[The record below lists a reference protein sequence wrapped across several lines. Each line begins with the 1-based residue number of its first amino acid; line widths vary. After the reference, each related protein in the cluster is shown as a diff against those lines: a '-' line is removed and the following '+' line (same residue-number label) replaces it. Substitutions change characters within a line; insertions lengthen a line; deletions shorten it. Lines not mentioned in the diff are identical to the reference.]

1 MSMILSRRDLNF
13 VLYEWLKV
21 DELTRIPRYADHSRE
36 TFDAALDTCEKIATD
51 LFAPH
56 NKKND
61 QQEPHF
67 DGETVSIIPEV
78 STALKAFCEA
88 GLMAAGQDYEL
99 GGMQLPVVVE
109 KAGFAYFKGANVGT
123 SSYPFLTIGNANLLL
138 KHGTPAQVD
147 TFVKPEME
155 GRFFGT
161 MCLSE
166 PQAGSSLSDI
176 TTRAEYEGES
186 PLGAQYRLR
195 GNKMWISAGEHELSE
210 NIVHLVLA
218 KIPGPDG
225 KLIPGVKGISL
236 FIVPKYLVNEDG
248 SLGEHNDVVLAGL
261 NHKMGYRGTTNCL
274 LNFGEGMKYK
284 PGGKAGAIGYLVGE
298 PHKGLACM
306 FHMMN
311 EARIGVGLGAV
322 MLGYTGYLHALDY
335 ARNRPQGR
343 PVGPGGKDPAS
354 PQVRLV
360 EHADVRR
367 MLLAQKSYVEGGLA
381 LNLYCAQLVDEEE
394 AAAAA
399 GDEATNARLAL
410 LLDILTPIAKSWPSQ
425 WCLEANNLAI
435 QVHGG
440 YGYTREYNVE
450 QFYRD
455 NRLNPIHEGTHGI
468 QGLDLLGRKVVMK
481 DGAAFKLLGE
491 RVQDT
496 IKRALG
502 EDDAEL
508 AQQARAL
515 GAATRRLAEV
525 TQTLWSA
532 GDPNV
537 TLANATVYLEAF
549 GHVVVAWIWLEQ
561 ALVAHAGLAQASGKE
576 DEDFYRGKLAAAAY
590 FFRWELPRIGPQL
603 DLLET
608 LDRTTL
614 DMQDAWF

>member
-1 MSMILSRRDLNF
+1 MSMIMSRRDLEF
-13 VLYEWLKV
+13 LLYEWLHV
-21 DELTRIPRYADHSRE
+21 EQLTEIPRYADHSRE

-56 NKKND
+56 NKKSD

-67 DGETVSIIPEV
+67 DGETVTIIPEV
-78 STALKAFCEA
+78 KTALDAFCA
-88 GLMAAGQDYEL
+88 SGLMAAGQDYEL

-109 KAGFAYFKGANVGT
+109 KAGLAYFKGANVGT

-138 KHGTPAQVD
+138 AHGTPAQIE
-147 TFVKPEME
+147 TFVKPELE

-176 TTRAEYEGES
+176 TTRADYEGES

-195 GNKMWISAGEHELSE
+195 GNKMWISAGEHELSG

-225 KLIPGVKGISL
+225 KTIPGVKGISL
-236 FIVPKYLVNEDG
+236 FIVPKFLVNEDG
-248 SLGEHNDVVLAGL
+248 SLGERNDVVLAGL

-274 LNFGEGMKYK
+274 LNFGEGTKYR

-343 PVGPGGKDPAS
+343 PVGPGGKDPSS

-360 EHADVRR
+360 EHADIRR

-381 LNLYCAQLVDEEE
+381 LNLYCARLVDEEHAAQGE
-394 AAAAA
+394 AR
-399 GDEATNARLAL
+399 ERLAL

-481 DGAAFKLLGE
+481 DGAAFRLLGE
-491 RVQDT
+491 RVQAT
-496 IKRALG
+496 IGRATGSGDAALG
-502 EDDAEL
+502 THAREL
-508 AQQARAL
+508 AAAVKRL
-515 GAATRRLAEV
+515 GEV
-525 TQTLWSA
+525 TATLWAA
-532 GDPNV
+532 GDPAV
-537 TLANATVYLEAF
+537 TLANASVYLEAF
-549 GHVVVAWIWLEQ
+549 GHVVVAWMWLEQ
-561 ALVAHAGLAQASGKE
+561 ALVAQAALAGADAATA
-576 DEDFYRGKLAAAAY
+576 DFYRGKLAAAAY
-590 FFRWELPRIGPQL
+590 FFRWELPKVEPQL
-603 DLLET
+603 DLLAS